1 MATGTPSVRWLG
13 RTAVAMVLAVG
24 AARSTLAQ
32 ELPGSSRT
40 TRLAAAAIYG
50 TVTDSGSG
58 QPLISADVQLVR
70 EGHVLVAT
78 TTSALGRYALRGLER
93 GGYSLE
99 VRRLGFRPAAQ
110 RLVLA
115 DGDTT
120 IDVVLVPAALTLDS
134 ITVMA
139 LSPVAVDARTGNQV
153 FQQETYHGSPATT
166 TSQTVQQALAGAA
179 RAPTGEVHIR
189 GQHDEFTYYVDGIP
203 IPPGISGSLSEV
215 FSPAI
220 LDRMEFQTGGWD
232 AEYGNRNTA
241 VMHVDTRI
249 PVGGAGVQGSLDAG
263 SFGAAGLSLL
273 ASGNVGRLGVV
284 SSVAQRVTDMWRE
297 PVMQAAGTGA
307 PINFHN
313 TGSDRYGFGKLQYAA
328 GTRDFITLDL
338 SVSATQFEVPFDST
352 GGIRLDDRQHESN
365 GFATLAWHHA
375 SGARPTD
382 GELFVG
388 VYHRE
393 SALRYTPGVGEP
405 PQFTFYPDTT
415 QYNVSEDRTASTTG
429 IKLDAL
435 LPSAGPLQVKTGFDA
450 SLVGAHEHFASLDA
464 QGAAG
469 PSVDAPV
476 HGGDVGLYLQGSF
489 QPSPFWELRP
499 GLRYDVHTAPL
510 AGSATQLSPRL
521 RLNLFPSA
529 RTSLWLYY
537 GRLFVPSPVED
548 FHVLAS
554 AGQGGQ
560 AGQPTYPERDHFFE
574 VGLVHRWPGA
584 GMSLKLDAYHKESTP
599 GVDDNTLP
607 GTAVTADVNVAK
619 IRITGLESVLAVRPD
634 GPLSGYL
641 NVALSHASAHGPIT
655 GGFSPTAYP
664 TGWYDLDHDQRLS
677 IVGNLSYERRRW
689 YAGATGIF
697 GSGLTN
703 GHPSAAVN
711 GTGLFDLN
719 AAVKVPPSFIVNA
732 SAGSTVRVLGRAL
745 RPAVFVDNLF
755 NLHYVLKGAFTSGP
769 SIGRP
774 RTLLLRLDVDR

>member
-1 MATGTPSVRWLG
+1 MVAQDAPRPSRP
-13 RTAVAMVLAVG
+13 
-24 AARSTLAQ
+24 ARRASAGLF
-32 ELPGSSRT
+32 
-40 TRLAAAAIYG
+40 G
-50 TVTDSGSG
+50 TVSDSGSG
-58 QPLISADVQLVR
+58 QPLISADVHLLR
-70 EGHVLVAT
+70 EGHVVAIV
-78 TTSALGRYALRGLER
+78 TTSALGRYALRGLEP
-93 GGYSLE
+93 GAYSLE
-99 VRRLGFRPAAQ
+99 VRRLGFRPATQ

-120 IDVVLVPAALTLDS
+120 VDVVLVPAALTLDS
-134 ITVMA
+134 ISVMA

-215 FSPAI
+215 FAPAI

-241 VMHVDTRI
+241 VMQVDTRI
-249 PVGGAGVQGSLDAG
+249 PVGGASVQGSLDAG
-263 SFGAAGLSLL
+263 SLGTAGLSLL
-273 ASGNVGRLGVV
+273 ASDNVGRLGVFA
-284 SSVAQRVTDMWRE
+284 SVGDKVTDMWRE
-297 PVMQAAGTGA
+297 PVMQAVGTGA
-307 PINFHN
+307 PLNFHN
-313 TGSDRYGFGKLQYAA
+313 AGRDLNGFGKLQYAGGA
-328 GTRDFITLDL
+328 RDFVTLDL
-338 SVSATQFEVPFDST
+338 SASGTQFDIPYDST
-352 GGIRLDDRQHESN
+352 GGIRLDDRQQERN

-375 SGARPTD
+375 SGARPAD

-393 SALRYTPGVGEP
+393 SALRYTPGVGDT

-415 QYNVSEDRTASTTG
+415 PYNVSEDRTASTTG
-429 IKLDAL
+429 IKIDAL
-435 LPSAGPLQVKTGFDA
+435 LPSAGALQLKTGLDA
-450 SLVGAHEHFASLDA
+450 SLVHAHEQFATLDA
-464 QGAAG
+464 RGAAG

-476 HGGDVGLYLQGSF
+476 HGSDVGVYLQGSF

-510 AGSATQLSPRL
+510 AGSAMQLSPRL

-574 VGLVHRWPGA
+574 AGLVHRWPGS
-584 GMSLKLDAYHKESTP
+584 GVTLKLDAYHKESTP

-607 GTAVTADVNVAK
+607 GTAVTADVNVAR
-619 IRITGLESVLAVRPD
+619 IRITGLESVLAFRPD
-634 GPLSGYL
+634 GPLGGYL
-641 NVALSHASAHGPIT
+641 NVALSHAIAHGPIT

-664 TGWYDLDHDQRLS
+664 AGWYDLDHDQRLS
-677 IVGNLSYERRRW
+677 IVGSLTYERRRW
-689 YAGATGIF
+689 YASATGIF

-711 GTGLFDLN
+711 GTGLFDFN
-719 AAVKVPPSFIVNA
+719 TAVKVPPSFIVNA
-732 SAGSTVRVLGRAL
+732 SAGSTVRVLGRSL
-745 RPAVFVDNLF
+745 RPEVFVDNLF

-774 RTLLLRLDVDR
+774 RTLLLQLGVDR